1 MATEQ
6 SQHPQRVVIYDRG
19 KQKTIILP
27 DYGEVKITCHDGKVK
42 IIEQTTKEQM

>member
-1 MATEQ
+1 VSE
-6 SQHPQRVVIYDRG
+6 RKIVIHDNG
-19 KQKTIILP
+19 KQKTITLP

>member
-1 MATEQ
+1 M
-6 SQHPQRVVIYDRG
+6 PNKDRKLIIQDG
-19 KQKTIILP
+19 DKQKTIILP